1 MISIEILESNMRI
14 LQKTVQHLPEGR
26 VKECVEM
33 QIKQNLSEI
42 NDFFDQLADETKF
55 IESYEQS
62 NQ

>member
-1 MISIEILESNMRI
+1 MSIEILESNMRI
-14 LQKTVQHLPEGR
+14 LQKTVQDLAEGR